1 MTTTQDFASPSGMN
15 SSPVYPPPPIDL
27 EAARLPQSNG
37 EVQAAPDSPTN
48 SIRQR
53 RPMRSS
59 TAKIYRPER
68 RGKEWQP
75 GQEPGIDTSASHSFL
90 GGPEIYEE
98 CEITVVDF
106 SQDDMQMHR
115 LDNRSF
121 VPFMEEAKPDWV
133 VCRWININGLSWDII
148 KLLGRAKS
156 LHRLA
161 VEDLLNT
168 RNRTKAD
175 WYSDHTY
182 SQFSL

>member
-1 MTTTQDFASPSGMN
+1 MTTTQDFASQSGMN
-15 SSPVYPPPPIDL
+15 SSTMSPPPPIDL

-37 EVQAAPDSPTN
+37 EAQAAPASPIDS
-48 SIRQR
+48 ICQR

-68 RGKEWQP
+68 RGQEWQP

-121 VPFMEEAKPDWV
+121 VPFIKEAKPDWV
-133 VCRWININGLSWDII
+133 MCRWININGLSWDII
-148 KLLGRAKS
+148 KLLGSDKR

>member
-1 MTTTQDFASPSGMN
+1 
-15 SSPVYPPPPIDL
+15 
-27 EAARLPQSNG
+27 
-37 EVQAAPDSPTN
+37 
-48 SIRQR
+48 
-53 RPMRSS
+53 MRSS
-59 TAKIYRPER
+59 TAKIYQPER

-75 GQEPGIDTSASHSFL
+75 GQEPGIDTFASHSFL

-121 VPFMEEAKPDWV
+121 APFMEEAKPDWV

-148 KLLGRAKS
+148 KLLGRDKS

-161 VEDLLNT
+161 IEDLLNT